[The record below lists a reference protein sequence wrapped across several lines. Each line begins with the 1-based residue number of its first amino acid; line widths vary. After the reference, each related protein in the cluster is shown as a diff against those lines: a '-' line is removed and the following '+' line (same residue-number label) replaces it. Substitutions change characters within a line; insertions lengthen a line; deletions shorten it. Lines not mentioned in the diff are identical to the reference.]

1 MATRAATDDDAT
13 ASAVED
19 AVAAVE
25 EDATPKRRPLRNL
38 WRRIRRKSTEEP
50 SEPEPKQPALK
61 VGESVVVEATGRS
74 GKVSLVAANGWCQVT
89 YDDDECEGEAETLR
103 CPDLVR
109 EEAALAETID
119 AEVSDFDEVLIKWG
133 FVSNCVGIKFRAPHA
148 HRRDGVPVTHWLI
161 SIQKEDPRIPEECRV
176 DQMTRIKESGQ
187 AGVIAYA
194 ITEAGFWVGSVPFA
208 LGAAYVATGE
218 IPDWTTEEGKTA
230 LGGYAFVLINFA
242 RLIVPARIALALAFA
257 PWVDENIV
265 KRFLPEDLPEDC
277 VISVE
282 PRRGNG
288 CEEELGST
296 SVLSSIGHGK
306 DSWLVML

>member
-1 MATRAATDDDAT
+1 MRTSIILAALLHQALSFLAPPVRVVPSLGLKLATRAATDDDAT
-13 ASAVED
+13 A
-19 AVAAVE
+19 VAAVE
-25 EDATPKRRPLRNL
+25 DDATPKRRPLRNL
-38 WRRIRRKSTEEP
+38 WRRIRRKKTEEP
-50 SEPEPKQPALK
+50 SEPEPEQPALK

-89 YDDDECEGEAETLR
+89 YDDEECEGQTETLQ

-133 FVSNCVGIKFRAPHA
+133 F
-148 HRRDGVPVTHWLI
+148 
-161 SIQKEDPRIPEECRV
+161 KEDPRIPEECRV
-176 DQMTRIKESGQ
+176 DQMTRIKDSGQ

-194 ITEAGFWVGSVPFA
+194 ITEAGFWVGSIPFA

-265 KRFLPEDLPEDC
+265 KRFNPPDLSDLPEDC
-277 VISVE
+277 VI
-282 PRRGNG
+282 
-288 CEEELGST
+288 EE
-296 SVLSSIGHGK
+296 
-306 DSWLVML
+306 

>member
-1 MATRAATDDDAT
+1 MRAIIVAAALLQLAVCLVAPPVRFAPSLRVKLATRAATDDDAAAT
-13 ASAVED
+13 AAED

-25 EDATPKRRPLRNL
+25 DDATPKRRPLRGL
-38 WRRIRRKSTEEP
+38 WRRIRRKKTEEP
-50 SEPEPKQPALK
+50 SEPEPEQPPLK

-89 YDDDECEGEAETLR
+89 YDDEECEGQTETLQ

-133 FVSNCVGIKFRAPHA
+133 F
-148 HRRDGVPVTHWLI
+148 
-161 SIQKEDPRIPEECRV
+161 KEDPRIPEECRV
-176 DQMTRIKESGQ
+176 DQMTRIKDSGQ

-194 ITEAGFWVGSVPFA
+194 ITEAGFWVGSIPFA

-265 KRFLPEDLPEDC
+265 KRFNPPDPSDLPEDC
-277 VISVE
+277 VVE
-282 PRRGNG
+282 
-288 CEEELGST
+288 E
-296 SVLSSIGHGK
+296 
-306 DSWLVML
+306 